1 MNNKKFLIPITALL
15 AIIPS
20 VLAQDSMFG
29 SLGNVFGDFVN
40 LIFVKLPYDI
50 LGINIFMRFML
61 GLVLFTVFYT
71 LLMNLGRTSPFQ
83 KKNIALPLSLVMAI
97 ISVVFIPEAFLLTI
111 GFSYGFTVSFLLMA
125 VPVIAIIYMNVKV
138 FPTSENVKTADGST
152 RTLTLS
158 ERRVNH
164 GIQAVI
170 YYFLATLIHN
180 YTTVVTVN
188 GVPLI
193 DAAFEA
199 RWIDMGNLVS
209 GAAMVLFAYHII
221 KAIFMSDGYKK
232 GDHEG
237 WFEGWSTGD
246 KSPFGGG
253 DKENSA
259 IKPAT
264 TEKETGTQDLSPIIT
279 RISELRQRVDSY
291 ESGAKELLRLANEV
305 RSASDDELSDRI
317 DEFLD
322 ASSKLRSAGSDIES
336 NANGIADMTELFQ
349 NLKSEQIV
357 QIADIVRRYRT
368 ANEIIIDAINTA
380 TS

>member
-1 MNNKKFLIPITALL
+1 MNTKKFLIPITALL
-15 AIIPS
+15 TVLPS
-20 VLAQDSMFG
+20 VLAQESMFG

-50 LGINIFMRFML
+50 LGINVFMRLML

-71 LLMNLGRTSPFQ
+71 LLMNLGKTSPFQ
-83 KKNIALPLSLVMAI
+83 KKNIALPISAAMAI

-125 VPVIAIIYMNVKV
+125 IPVIAIIYMNVKV
-138 FPTSENVKTADGST
+138 FPTSETAKTADGST

-221 KAIFMSDGYKK
+221 KAIFMSEGYKK
-232 GDHEG
+232 GEHEG

-246 KSPFGGG
+246 KSPFGGNNTG
-253 DKENSA
+253 GGIEGS
-259 IKPAT
+259 
-264 TEKETGTQDLSPIIT
+264 KETEESGSPDLSPIVN

-305 RSASDDELSDRI
+305 RTASDDELNDRM

-322 ASSKLRSAGSDIES
+322 TASKLRSAGSDIES

-349 NLKSEQIV
+349 KLKSEQIV
-357 QIADIVRRYRT
+357 QLADIVRRYRT
-368 ANEIIIDAINTA
+368 ANEIIIDAINAA